1 MQVLVSTK
9 HKMLGAPMTTQ
20 LQNLF
25 PHARRIPDTELLAIP
40 HEFAATKML
49 RNLGFE
55 VPAPVLTQYDWAG
68 GKPFEVQ
75 KKTVAMLTTERRAYV
90 LSGFGTGK
98 TKAALW
104 AFDALRQQ
112 GHAQRMLVVAPLSTL
127 TFVWAREVLATVP
140 HLKVAILHGA
150 RDDRLDR
157 LKDGEADI
165 YVVNHDGLKIIAGHL
180 PARRDINVL
189 CIDELAVY
197 RNWNKRTKLM
207 KAMAARFDWA
217 WGLTGSPTPNAP
229 TDVWGQAMIL
239 TPDRV
244 NSRWTHYRDELMLK
258 VGNGFKYV
266 PKKDATENAFK
277 ALQPSV
283 RFTLDEVTELPDMVE
298 RTVQVGLGPKQGK
311 AYEDLRKHTRAL
323 VATHEINAANAGVVL
338 MKLLQV
344 SSGWVYKSDKSVV
357 ELDGGLRLQA
367 LEDLIASTDRKVIVF
382 APFKHTLHGIH
393 KHLEAAKYDVAP
405 YIDGDVTQSE
415 RNRIFSAFQNTPTYK
430 VLPAHPGTMS
440 HGLTLTTADTIIWY
454 APISSNETFEQ
465 ANARIR
471 RVGQRHRQQIL
482 MLQATPVEKRVY
494 DILQNKQD
502 LQDKLLEL
510 FEGNS

>member
-1 MQVLVSTK
+1 MQVLVSAK
-9 HKMLGAPMTTQ
+9 HKMVAVPKTVQ
-20 LQNLF
+20 LENLF
-25 PHARRIPDTELLAIP
+25 PHAVRPSAELLAIP
-40 HEFAATKML
+40 HNFEATKML
-49 RNLGFE
+49 RNLGYD
-55 VPAPVLTQYDWAG
+55 VPAPVLTQYDWCG

-75 KKTVAMLTTERRAYV
+75 KKTAAMLTVEKRAYV

-98 TKAALW
+98 TKCALW
-104 AFDALRQQ
+104 SFDALRHQSR
-112 GHAQRMLVVAPLSTL
+112 ATRMLVVAPLSTL
-127 TFVWAREVLATVP
+127 SFVWAREVLATVP
-140 HLKVAILHGA
+140 HLKVAVLHGT
-150 RDDRLDR
+150 REQRLER
-157 LKDGEADI
+157 LNDMDVDV
-165 YVVNHDGLKIIAGHL
+165 YVINHDGLPIIAPHL
-180 PARRDINVL
+180 PSRPDINVL
-189 CIDELAVY
+189 CIDELATY

-207 KAMAARFDWA
+207 KAMASRFEWA
-217 WGLTGSPTPNAP
+217 WGMTGSPTPNAP

-239 TPDRV
+239 TPERV

-258 VGNGFKYV
+258 IGNGFKYA
-266 PKKDATENAFK
+266 PKKDATEKAFQ

-298 RTVQVGLGPKQGK
+298 RTVQVGMGPKQAK
-311 AYEDLRKHTRAL
+311 AYDDMRKHTRAL
-323 VATHEINAANAGVVL
+323 VAAHEITAANAGVVL

-393 KHLEAAKYDVAP
+393 KHLTDAGYDVAP
-405 YIDGDVTQSE
+405 YIDGDVLQTE
-415 RNRIFSAFQNTPTYK
+415 RNRIFSAFQNTPRYK
-430 VLPAHPGTMS
+430 VLPAHPGTMA
-440 HGLTLTTADTIIWY
+440 HGLTLTAADTIIWF

-482 MLQATPVEKRVY
+482 MLEATAVEKRVY
-494 DILQNKQD
+494 GILQNKQD
-502 LQDKLLEL
+502 LQDKLLEM
-510 FEGNS
+510 FEGQS